1 MNIKAYYTCPY
12 KRILLKFMA
21 PGKAQDVNSI
31 LDYCKSSDCN
41 GQDDHSQEAFR
52 RFVYLLAY
60 SGIDSTDTN
69 T

>member
-1 MNIKAYYTCPY
+1 
-12 KRILLKFMA
+12 MA